1 MWKCKL
7 VFRQVFTK
15 YWIFGQKFGFCPSV
29 RRRLDSS
36 STVAMWRGEEKKK
49 RSRIAFCCK
58 SYKNG
63 IKCSEEEEVLLPKL
77 KKEVG
82 KILEVFGIP
91 DTWVVVWSKT
101 CILVIPKYPKISTIF
116 FCSFLLSSFSC
127 QIFKNLAR
135 KISHHLPQLRSV
147 GESRLALGARPCQFR
162 ALQKR
167 GKIHLD
173 NGVYSSKA
181 QKNFLWKTK
190 EGVQTVTGTAI

>member
-1 MWKCKL
+1 MVKNMHPGY
-7 VFRQVFTK
+7 TK
-15 YWIFGQKFGFCPSV
+15 VP
-29 RRRLDSS
+29 
-36 STVAMWRGEEKKK
+36 
-49 RSRIAFCCK
+49 
-58 SYKNG
+58 KNLNYF
-63 IKCSEEEEVLLPKL
+63 LL
-77 KKEVG
+77 
-82 KILEVFGIP
+82 
-91 DTWVVVWSKT
+91 
-101 CILVIPKYPKISTIF
+101 

-181 QKNFLWKTK
+181 QKKLSMKNEGRGADSDGNRNLALLQKANKKKITTK
-190 EGVQTVTGTAI
+190 LREKIVKYKKCKKWL